1 MKYEKLF
8 DMATDNLS
16 QTIFLVKWHGFH
28 QNETGD
34 QFGSFFSTHR
44 KKTHLH
50 KCMCV
55 CVCVGMIFVSL
66 AVKMSTII
74 LSKTL
79 SKINRFCFV
88 QKCYLDYKLTKNKL
102 TKNHIYTKSVKN

>member
-34 QFGSFFSTHR
+34 QF
-44 KKTHLH
+44 
-50 KCMCV
+50 
-55 CVCVGMIFVSL
+55 
-66 AVKMSTII
+66 A
-74 LSKTL
+74 
-79 SKINRFCFV
+79 
-88 QKCYLDYKLTKNKL
+88 
-102 TKNHIYTKSVKN
+102 